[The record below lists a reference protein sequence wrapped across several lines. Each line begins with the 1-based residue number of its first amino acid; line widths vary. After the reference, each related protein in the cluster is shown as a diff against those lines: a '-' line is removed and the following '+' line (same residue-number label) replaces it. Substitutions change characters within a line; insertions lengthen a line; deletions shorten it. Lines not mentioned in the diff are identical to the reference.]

1 MPDYRGNGRPAIRVD
16 GVSKAFRI
24 PEEQMHTLKERALHP
39 LRRTGHHTFR
49 ALEDVSFDVKE
60 GEFFGIVG
68 RNGSG
73 KSTLLKCLAGIY
85 SADRGNIWI
94 RGRMSPFIELGVG
107 FNPDLAA
114 RDNVVLNGIMLGL
127 SPREARARYDHVI
140 EFAELEEFQ
149 ELKLKNY
156 SSGMHVR
163 LAFSVAIQVD
173 ADVLLIDEVLAV
185 GDASFQQKC
194 FDVFNRLRD
203 AGTTIVLVTH
213 DMGAVTRFCHQAVL
227 LERGEIVAHG
237 EPEDVAN
244 HYLELN
250 FNRDAPEHTV
260 GAARAGNGAARIVVS
275 ARARA
280 ALLRARRIRP
290 GGRGSGPDGR
300 VRERERGPG
309 PGRQHRHRARA
320 HGTLR
325 RRRGGGVLGRVH
337 KRARARALLHDRHDL
352 APRTRPR
359 AARPLGARDVDR
371 RAGLGVAG
379 RRHRHPDSLQHRA
392 LTELRPPSCGGRVN
406 TVDYAE
412 LGPPI
417 RGPSAL
423 SGDWR
428 RFWHL
433 TFTIARTEFKLRFYG
448 SALGYV
454 WQLVRPLL
462 MFGVLDLVYSL
473 GKLGAIPHYAVSS
486 TARTSSARSSFPA

>member
-1 MPDYRGNGRPAIRVD
+1 VREYLGNGRPTIRVES
-16 GVSKAFRI
+16 VSKAFRI

-39 LRRTGHHTFR
+39 LRRTGFHSFK
-49 ALEDVSFDVKE
+49 ALEDISFDVRE

-114 RDNVVLNGIMLGL
+114 RDNVILNGIMLGL

-213 DMGAVTRFCHQAVL
+213 DMGAVNRFCHRAVL
-227 LERGEIVAHG
+227 LERGEIVAQG
-237 EPEDVAN
+237 EPEHVAN
-244 HYLELN
+244 NYLELN
-250 FNRDAPEHTV
+250 FNRDAPEATV
-260 GAARAGNGAARIVVS
+260 GVERMGNGTARILDSWCEAGDGAQSPMYLQGQTLRFCARVQFVAESVDPGLTVEIENEDQVKVLVASTAIEHERSGRFAAGEEAVFAVEFTNVLAPGRYFPIVTVSRLGRGLEILDRSTRETSMVVAGSAAR
-275 ARARA
+275 
-280 ALLRARRIRP
+280 
-290 GGRGSGPDGR
+290 GGLVDIPVHASI
-300 VRERERGPG
+300 ERSPSSE
-309 PGRQHRHRARA
+309 
-320 HGTLR
+320 
-325 RRRGGGVLGRVH
+325 
-337 KRARARALLHDRHDL
+337 
-352 APRTRPR
+352 
-359 AARPLGARDVDR
+359 
-371 RAGLGVAG
+371 
-379 RRHRHPDSLQHRA
+379 RRH
-392 LTELRPPSCGGRVN
+392 
-406 TVDYAE
+406 AE
-412 LGPPI
+412 VG
-417 RGPSAL
+417 
-423 SGDWR
+423 
-428 RFWHL
+428 
-433 TFTIARTEFKLRFYG
+433 
-448 SALGYV
+448 
-454 WQLVRPLL
+454 
-462 MFGVLDLVYSL
+462 
-473 GKLGAIPHYAVSS
+473 
-486 TARTSSARSSFPA
+486 